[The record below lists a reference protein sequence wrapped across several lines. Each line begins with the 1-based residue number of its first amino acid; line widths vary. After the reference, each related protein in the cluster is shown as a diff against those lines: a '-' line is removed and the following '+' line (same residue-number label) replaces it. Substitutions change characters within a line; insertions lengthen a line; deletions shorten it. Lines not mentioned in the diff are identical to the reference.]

1 MEHNV
6 LTGTTSARL
15 HKLILKNQQGSY
27 QNILDLM
34 ATSQALMQIYV
45 GGVLY
50 SSATALNFANASH
63 ILDPVT
69 GIMNIGAPLYQGFV
83 RIGTS
88 TTYTD
93 LTRGSAGELLWDG
106 NQVALAGSGGSSLD
120 LYVNGSLVSPAS
132 TGLNFSNHSNSL
144 DPNTGILTLGPVLSQ
159 TLLRLGTNAVY
170 GDLTRG
176 SGGELLWDGAT
187 MASEA
192 LVTQVQNDLQINL
205 DATVAYW
212 QTNFQEKL
220 ATVSEATTDAV
231 ILQSLDASD
240 LHIAWHR
247 AANASYV
254 NQTGYQTITQGST
267 DRHIY
272 TSVAAQ
278 VPGGTFRVSL
288 DLKAGT
294 MNNVVIQLSDGTTI
308 DVFMQTM
315 TNSFQTLTRDIQ
327 ITTSSLPTLSIVI
340 GPQRGD
346 FPTQSSGTFYIR
358 NVRVTQDDT
367 EARISRNLVV
377 TGSCTAQSFVTSSD
391 QSIKDDVEPLSA
403 QDCLQIAC
411 AISPKTYVRTDLGE
425 QPDDT
430 TRRLGF
436 IAQDVQA
443 ALPER
448 ISNIVF
454 AREELLQVDYS
465 RMSCILFGAVQALQ
479 ARNEALQARLEAL
492 EANLP

>member
-120 LYVNGSLVSPAS
+120 LYVNGSLVSPAA

-176 SGGELLWDGAT
+176 SGGELLWDGGA

-240 LHIAWHR
+240 LHIAWYR

-267 DRHIY
+267 ARHIF

-278 VPGGTFRVSL
+278 VPGGTFRFSIEL
-288 DLKAGT
+288 MAGT
-294 MNNVVIQLSDGTTI
+294 MNNVVIQLSDGTTS
-308 DVFMQTM
+308 DVFLQTM
-315 TNSFQTLTRDIQ
+315 TNNFQTITRDLQ
-327 ITTSSLPTLSIVI
+327 ITTSLPTLSIVI

-346 FPTQSSGTFYIR
+346 FPQQTSGTFYIR

-377 TGSCTAQSFVTSSD
+377 TGSCTAQAFVTSSD
-391 QSIKDDVEPLSA
+391 ERIKGDVQSVDPTT
-403 QDCLQIAC
+403 CLQIVKS
-411 AISPKTYVRTDLGE
+411 IPPKIYTRTDLGE
-425 QPDDT
+425 SEEDPE
-430 TRRLGF
+430 RRIGV
-436 IAQDVQA
+436 IAQDVA
-443 ALPER
+443 KALPAEWK
-448 ISNIVF
+448 NVVF
-454 AREELLQVDYS
+454 YQDKSLAVDYS
-465 RMSCILFGAVQALQ
+465 RLSALLLGAVQSLST
-479 ARNEALQARLEAL
+479 RLEAL

>member
-120 LYVNGSLVSPAS
+120 LYVNGSLVSPAA

-176 SGGELLWDGAT
+176 SGGELLWGGNPVSALAHYSETSGAT
-187 MASEA
+187 
-192 LVTQVQNDLQINL
+192 TTIVQSFDTTTPISTHISWLGNGSYSNVAGSHQQLNLPSVFINYFNQPAGTKVFMSVDLRAGT
-205 DATVAYW
+205 ATEVV
-212 QTNFQEKL
+212 F
-220 ATVSEATTDAV
+220 ATHDGS
-231 ILQSLDASD
+231 
-240 LHIAWHR
+240 AWFD
-247 AANASYV
+247 
-254 NQTGYQTITQGST
+254 TITFQG
-267 DRHIY
+267 
-272 TSVAAQ
+272 
-278 VPGGTFRVSL
+278 
-288 DLKAGT
+288 
-294 MNNVVIQLSDGTTI
+294 LSGTTW
-308 DVFMQTM
+308 
-315 TNSFQTLTRDIQ
+315 TNYTWSFTVTAAGRVQFGVGYV
-327 ITTSSLPTLSIVI
+327 PTNLGVNMN
-340 GPQRGD
+340 
-346 FPTQSSGTFYIR
+346 FTNQSSGTILIR
-358 NVRVTQDDT
+358 NLHLYATADLATISAALTCQKDVTFNASIESQH
-367 EARISRNLVV
+367 AYIINAI
-377 TGSCTAQSFVTSSD
+377 TAANYFSSSD
-391 QSIKDDVEPLSA
+391 ERLKTNV
-403 QDCLQIAC
+403 QDAPPEAC
-411 AISPKTYVRTDLGE
+411 QQVFDAVQVKTYERTDLAGK
-425 QPDDT
+425 
-430 TRRLGF
+430 RIGF
-436 IAQDVQA
+436 IAQDVQGN
-443 ALPER
+443 LPEE
-448 ISNIVF
+448 F
-454 AREELLQVDYS
+454 ANLVGTRPSEDGVPYLTLDYS
-465 RMSCILFGAVQALQ
+465 RLVTVLWGVVKNLQ
-479 ARNEALQARLEAL
+479 ARIEAL
-492 EANLP
+492 EAG